1 MSSLKIKTLI
11 TYILLFLLVF
21 FMTSCASSNESLSS
35 DQKDITVQAPENVQE
50 SYETVLAPVKQYDEN
65 GFVAYKLS
73 RFANAA
79 DEDKNI
85 LIYYD
90 FSTMKYT
97 EISTDGVSRKSTE
110 DSSFLDFGPV
120 LINNKIYLFQQRYY
134 GYGVINEIYTDLE
147 NRVFIYDL
155 NTGKSETITLP
166 EEYYFQNIQ
175 RNGITDGNVILVS
188 GCTVSDND
196 KLQDCIFEIDLQK
209 LSVSIVLNSEK
220 SDYYIP
226 TRREGEYYIFTSLNG
241 DKEYKYKA
249 APQNDNGVVN
259 TLYQVN
265 IAAGETKIINDDI
278 YPGDYGVGLIYLF
291 VSDGDF
297 IYYVGIDSINHCIAN
312 FVVET
317 SSGDVT
323 MINEKRIT
331 EQDQSFYWVYG
342 VTEDKLIMS
351 NKFET
356 SMSFMDP
363 GSFALVDKSDY
374 LSGVYE
380 LTFFTEE

>member
-1 MSSLKIKTLI
+1 M
-11 TYILLFLLVF
+11 
-21 FMTSCASSNESLSS
+21 
-35 DQKDITVQAPENVQE
+35 
-50 SYETVLAPVKQYDEN
+50 
-65 GFVAYKLS
+65 
-73 RFANAA
+73 
-79 DEDKNI
+79 
-85 LIYYD
+85 
-90 FSTMKYT
+90 
-97 EISTDGVSRKSTE
+97 
-110 DSSFLDFGPV
+110 
-120 LINNKIYLFQQRYY
+120 
-134 GYGVINEIYTDLE
+134 
-147 NRVFIYDL
+147 
-155 NTGKSETITLP
+155 
-166 EEYYFQNIQ
+166 
-175 RNGITDGNVILVS
+175 
-188 GCTVSDND
+188 
-196 KLQDCIFEIDLQK
+196 
-209 LSVSIVLNSEK
+209 LNSEK

-380 LTFFTEE
+380 LTFFTEG